1 MGVAV
6 AMCVPFFMA
15 ACNGQDSIVTPP
27 SAMFPQADD
36 AAMRSPVDAASSFET
51 ASKKDSSDQEAGSED
66 AADVDDVVVQYV
78 PEATTL
84 PDATYVPYVP
94 EASDTADTSDSY
106 PADAAY
112 VQPTPTCVGCACRPC
127 MQQFACVT
135 PNPAVPGNYYCH

>member
-84 PDATYVPYVP
+84 TYVPYVP
-94 EASDTADTSDSY
+94 EASDTADTSDSD

-127 MQQFACVT
+127 MPQFVCVT
-135 PNPAVPGNYYCH
+135 PNPAIPGNYYCH